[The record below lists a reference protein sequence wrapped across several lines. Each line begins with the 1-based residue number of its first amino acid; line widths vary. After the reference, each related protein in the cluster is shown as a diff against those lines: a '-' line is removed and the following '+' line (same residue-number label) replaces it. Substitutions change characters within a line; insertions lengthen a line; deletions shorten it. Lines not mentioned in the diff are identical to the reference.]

1 MSCYKITGGRPL
13 SGSLAV
19 HGAKNSVLP
28 MLAACLLVPGQCVL
42 RNVPDLS
49 DVSATI
55 DILRLLGCR
64 VDREG
69 DAVLVDA
76 DRKSVV

>member
-28 MLAACLLVPGQCVL
+28 MLAACLLVPGQCAII
-42 RNVPDLS
+42 P
-49 DVSATI
+49 
-55 DILRLLGCR
+55 RLL
-64 VDREG
+64 
-69 DAVLVDA
+69 
-76 DRKSVV
+76 RKMIT